1 MRLIRLVAA
10 SIRQMV
16 PSPTSATQAATAPNA
31 TCPGSTPL
39 GEPNLFWILPFR
51 MLTRVIAD
59 GSDAW
64 KSVGGWVIQREP
76 APTATN
82 NAVLP
87 GSLSLSSTAS
97 VDGST
102 CTSSLCAKLP
112 TKSPR
117 PPAATSPAGF
127 ASLSAPTKS
136 ARPERAPTRVRVS
149 SLSFTTQTD
158 PYPATTFPGERP
170 TRMTSTTLLVRGSIL
185 TSESGTTVV
194 G

>member
-16 PSPTSATQAATAPNA
+16 PSPTFATQAAPAPNA

-39 GEPNLFWILPFR
+39 GELNLFWILPFR
-51 MLTRVIAD
+51 MLTREIAA
-59 GSDAW
+59 GTDAW
-64 KSVGGWVIQREP
+64 KSAGGCVIQREP
-76 APTATN
+76 A
-82 NAVLP
+82 
-87 GSLSLSSTAS
+87 
-97 VDGST
+97 
-102 CTSSLCAKLP
+102 
-112 TKSPR
+112 
-117 PPAATSPAGF
+117 PAATSPAGF
-127 ASLSAPTKS
+127 ASLSPPTKS
-136 ARPERAPTRVRVS
+136 ARPERALTRVRVS
-149 SLSFTTQTD
+149 SLASTTQTD